1 VAAREVGVS
10 TKRRVKTCVPLLA
23 RLFRT
28 SPPVFTER
36 LYQHRGRHG
45 RTSRC
50 VRKGGKRKSI
60 RSMSTIRSEWESDPP
75 QKLQP
80 RFDCYSCSQLRLRI
94 KPLRDIGARLVYHD
108 CNIVPLRN
116 QFAIAAPDYFA
127 IVLLRLDHDQK
138 LVHESSHSPGGARLI

>member
-1 VAAREVGVS
+1 MKIGVS
-10 TKRRVKTCVPLLA
+10 TKRRIKTCVTLLS
-23 RLFRT
+23 RLCKT
-28 SPPVFTER
+28 SPPVSTEPF
-36 LYQHRGRHG
+36 YQHRGRHK
-45 RTSRC
+45 RISRC
-50 VRKGGKRKSI
+50 IRKGGKRKSI

-80 RFDCYSCSQLRLRI
+80 RFDCYPCSQLRLGI

-127 IVLLRLDHDQK
+127 VVLLRLHYDQK